1 MKNIDC
7 EIYISQLITFFEK
20 NPNDLISLIGPSDR
34 GIFYEKLKELAYTNF
49 ENGDEIQLT
58 GPQLMGVVLEV
69 LDLDKEKKV
78 LKTFFET
85 KLGKVCMN

>member
-1 MKNIDC
+1 MIMG
-7 EIYISQLITFFEK
+7 YRQWF
-20 NPNDLISLIGPSDR
+20 SDK
-34 GIFYEKLKELAYTNF
+34 GLSVASKKYPILYEKLKELAYTNF

-69 LDLDKEKKV
+69 LDLDKEKNV